1 LGAAEDEC
9 VVDRGFRADQTVPGL
24 RVLLSQVSK
33 NTRSRMTGGERLRLE
48 DLISVDSSED
58 RVVCHAD
65 SGIVENG
72 TEVMAIVIVIVIAE
86 TGTGIVIVE
95 TGIEGIENEIA
106 MINERK
112 DEKRA
117 LLMNRDNMDMI
128 VLVVDELETDI
139 SIAAFSADVVRVGRA
154 ATLKAVSVVRMPMQ
168 VVMTTPQLLQKI
180 AEIVR
185 HVLVVKGCRCQVLVG
200 EVKPKAIVLVVG
212 DMVSEEDL
220 RVRVLLLVKKVLP
233 KRM

>member
-1 LGAAEDEC
+1 
-9 VVDRGFRADQTVPGL
+9 
-24 RVLLSQVSK
+24 
-33 NTRSRMTGGERLRLE
+33 MTGGERLRLE